1 MSNDQ
6 SQVPG
11 VTDKRVAPPGILPR
25 NIQAL
30 VLGGL
35 AVAIVIVFSGR
46 SSPKRPSS
54 TPPGAEPTVL
64 QPDGDKV
71 KDYRNRIDEEAKKL
85 AKEQAELVRSKQ
97 AFAGAAN
104 KQMLLQGSG
113 WPGVPSSGSPSANY
127 QPTQEAP

>member
-6 SQVPG
+6 SQVPS

-35 AVAIVIVFSGR
+35 AVAMVIVIVFSGR
-46 SSPKRPSS
+46 SSPKRPNS

-85 AKEQAELVRSKQ
+85 AKEQTELVRSKQ

-104 KQMLLQGSG
+104 KQMLSQDSG
-113 WPGVPSSGSPSANY
+113 
-127 QPTQEAP
+127 